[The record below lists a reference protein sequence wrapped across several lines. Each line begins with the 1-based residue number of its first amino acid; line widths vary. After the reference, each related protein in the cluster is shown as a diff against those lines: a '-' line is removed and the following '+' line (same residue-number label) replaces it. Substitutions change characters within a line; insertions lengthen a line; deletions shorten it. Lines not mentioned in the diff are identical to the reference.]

1 VIGVQATVAKNG
13 AKGTFRYLKDMKLR
27 LSYAIRRGGFM
38 KLRIVIA
45 SLVAVVMLAVLAVV
59 GIARGQG
66 LSDKVYQA
74 YSTDSI
80 DSYLGT
86 TIAVEPESCQS
97 LENSVKQ
104 RLASSQA
111 PKNLADILERL
122 NKTLNNGQITK
133 ASFAWFLDEDF
144 TTEIDY
150 PTDSYALPGVIR
162 GALEFDPALI
172 KAEGVEEFSK
182 RDLDER
188 LKELRSK
195 GQLPSRV
202 SVDNWYQPFTEKYL
216 EACSPSL
223 DPMIETV
230 VGSFDTNV
238 SELSSKVLSIL
249 RDDWTS
255 EGFEKI
261 GHLVA
266 YNPNNPSNCS
276 GFSGCAIFWV
286 ETATPCEVKVTV
298 EFTNSS
304 NKVVDVGSS
313 TRFIAQANTRTTM
326 QVSSIYADGNG
337 FYQVTEAKCK

>member
-1 VIGVQATVAKNG
+1 
-13 AKGTFRYLKDMKLR
+13 
-27 LSYAIRRGGFM
+27 M

-45 SLVAVVMLAVLAVV
+45 SLVAVVMLVVLAVI

-86 TIAVEPESCQS
+86 TIVVEPESCES
-97 LENSVKQ
+97 IENSVRQ

-111 PKNLADILERL
+111 PKNLANILERL
-122 NKTLNNGQITK
+122 NQTLNNGQVTK
-133 ASFAWFLDEDF
+133 ASFAWFLEEDF
-144 TTEIDY
+144 TSEIDY
-150 PTDSYALPGVIR
+150 PADSYSLPGVIK
-162 GALEFDPALI
+162 GALDFDPGLI
-172 KAEGVEEFSK
+172 KAEGVEEFSE
-182 RDLDER
+182 RDLDKR
-188 LKELRSK
+188 LGELRSR

-202 SVDNWYQPFTEKYL
+202 SVENWYRPFTEKYI

-223 DPMIETV
+223 DPMIATV
-230 VGSFDTNV
+230 VGSFDANV
-238 SELSSKVLSIL
+238 SELSSKVLSVL

-255 EGFEKI
+255 EGFEKV

-298 EFTNSS
+298 EFTNSR
-304 NKVVDVGSS
+304 NEVVDVGSS

-326 QVSSIYADGNG
+326 QVSSIYAVGNG
-337 FYQVTEAKCK
+337 FYEVTEAKCK